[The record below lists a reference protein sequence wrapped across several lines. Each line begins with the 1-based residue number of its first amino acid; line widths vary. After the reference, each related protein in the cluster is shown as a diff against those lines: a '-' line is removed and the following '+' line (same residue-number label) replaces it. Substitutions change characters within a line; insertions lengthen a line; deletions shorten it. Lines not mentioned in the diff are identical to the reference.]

1 MPLVIRPR
9 QNLLVADMDTE
20 NAASGTPDMVHGLV
34 TSYSW
39 TSWILIDVGSC
50 LMAISEFFSVSA
62 VYMGI
67 MVLRFSAGN
76 G

>member
-34 TSYSW
+34 TSYS
-39 TSWILIDVGSC
+39 
-50 LMAISEFFSVSA
+50 
-62 VYMGI
+62 
-67 MVLRFSAGN
+67 
-76 G
+76 